1 MRRSLPMIDL
11 SPLSVGPVRCWVPL
25 APTAALGSGE
35 GLRVRIENS
44 NSARWWQR
52 VTVKSSDHVTLK
64 HPKTPPGVAYKS
76 QIAQNRRTARPMARC
91 GVALSCFAH
100 EWGFGRRAKIATAR
114 CPGAGRGGA
123 RDDQGQGQPGS
134 QRGAGTTHERD
145 LLLRGQ
151 TCTFRASCKV
161 PGRP

>member
-1 MRRSLPMIDL
+1 M
-11 SPLSVGPVRCWVPL
+11 
-25 APTAALGSGE
+25 
-35 GLRVRIENS
+35 
-44 NSARWWQR
+44 
-52 VTVKSSDHVTLK
+52 
-64 HPKTPPGVAYKS
+64 
-76 QIAQNRRTARPMARC
+76 
-91 GVALSCFAH
+91 
-100 EWGFGRRAKIATAR
+100 GFGRRAKIATAR

-161 PGRP
+161 PGRPRGPAANGDFLLLAVMATATAPPKASYLSGGFLRRGRPRRRPMRLDVAAAAACRHGWV